1 METKLKLCIE
11 CKYHRSSSSILDGGV
26 VKHWCTHPEFADP
39 VDGLPILCGT
49 ARTDSYYCLDGIK
62 WEEQNNTKNP

>member
-26 VKHWCTHPEFADP
+26 VKHWCTYPEFADP
-39 VDGLPILCGT
+39 VDGSSILCRT
-49 ARTDSYYCLDGIK
+49 ARADMDYCPSGMK
-62 WEEQNNTKNP
+62 WEAKNNP